1 MNQLETEYNITLVI
15 PHKKRTDQLLSKRKQ
30 KIYDK
35 RSRIQA
41 KISEGKR
48 ATGMNKSYYKGF
60 EGDKITATL
69 SIWALN
75 ARQLLRDIN
84 ERPNLMKKLI

>member
-1 MNQLETEYNITLVI
+1 MT
-15 PHKKRTDQLLSKRKQ
+15 KRKK

-35 RSRIQA
+35 RAGIEA

-48 ATGMNKSYYKGF
+48 VTGMNKSNYKGF
-60 EGDKITATL
+60 EGDKITAVL

-75 ARQLLRDIN
+75 ARQLLKDIK
-84 ERPNLMKKLI
+84 ERPNLMKKLT